1 MRTECSLRMCSLR
14 KACVR
19 YTKVHK
25 GHLKGIAS
33 RFAKIFR
40 VSGWLLKD
48 ADDVSREIEKIR
60 FELKS
65 SSNPFSLA
73 SGINLSRVSFVIL
86 SVNKRKKP
94 CVSKTDH
101 HG

>member
-33 RFAKIFR
+33 RFAKMVR
-40 VSGWLLKD
+40 VSGWHED
-48 ADDVSREIEKIR
+48 PEVVSREIEKIR